1 MKSKDIIITDTD
13 MCPFELVDMDFN
25 MVEDRL
31 GCVHSNMIIV
41 TVKSDVYNRDRD
53 YIENRY
59 IYTGIQPKYVFQLFR
74 RRSY

>member
-1 MKSKDIIITDTD
+1 
-13 MCPFELVDMDFN
+13 

-31 GCVHSNMIIV
+31 GCVHSNIIV

-59 IYTGIQPKYVFQLFR
+59 IYTGIQPEYVFTNFFNFLGDEVTN
-74 RRSY
+74 